1 MRKEIWEK
9 VCQRM
14 TEHGEQAC
22 RLNKYKN
29 KYNIY
34 IYWPVNKEGNKS
46 VPMNID
52 HNHATLP
59 LNITYT
65 LILKPHSVSWKQF
78 KAVKGHPNWLWS
90 TWVQSCFIFNKLIS
104 LFIIYALVSIFA
116 WLLSLNIKVDRWRP
130 TPSES

>member
-1 MRKEIWEK
+1 MH
-9 VCQRM
+9 
-14 TEHGEQAC
+14 T
-22 RLNKYKN
+22 
-29 KYNIY
+29 
-34 IYWPVNKEGNKS
+34 
-46 VPMNID
+46 D
-52 HNHATLP
+52 HNYATLP
-59 LNITYT
+59 FNITYT

-78 KAVKGHPNWLWS
+78 KVVKGHPNWLWS